1 MSAFIAS
8 CTSAI
13 RKLPQGSALD
23 AQWWVLE
30 QFHMTK
36 SSIIFDKI
44 DLCNENKIT
53 QTAARFFL
61 VVLLPLLAK
70 PFGCVNCGLGL
81 THLVWC
87 VVNIKKIR
95 AEQDNCSTQDIEKA
109 LIRIFTG
116 LYDLGIAYILCSPF
130 MTSIYGRFT
139 IPIFFA
145 LLPTW
150 AIQLHHLIFEKA
162 TNQIEVANQNSTE
175 KKFTIQVDHNA
186 LKVGCLIK
194 QFSKGLIE
202 TFMPAPPLEPMTFL
216 QTTKQRV
223 GAMPYALGT
232 FFTVSYRKARGI
244 KEEGN

>member
-1 MSAFIAS
+1 M
-8 CTSAI
+8 
-13 RKLPQGSALD
+13 
-23 AQWWVLE
+23 
-30 QFHMTK
+30 
-36 SSIIFDKI
+36 
-44 DLCNENKIT
+44 
-53 QTAARFFL
+53 
-61 VVLLPLLAK
+61 LLPFLAK

-95 AEQDNCSTQDIEKA
+95 AEQDNCSKQDIEKA

-162 TNQIEVANQNSTE
+162 TKQILAGSRNSSENKSTF
-175 KKFTIQVDHNA
+175 KVDHNA

-194 QFSKGLIE
+194 QLGNGLIE
-202 TFMPAPPLEPMTFL
+202 TFMPAPPPEPRTYL
-216 QTTKQRV
+216 QTARHCAM
-223 GAMPYALGT
+223 AMPNAFGT
-232 FFTVSYRKARGI
+232 FFTVSYRNLRGI
-244 KEEGN
+244 KKEGN